1 MKLNKFIVMNNLKK
15 TKIGG
20 GKSLR
25 LILLLFLL
33 LGNVG
38 VWAQSL
44 TSLSFGTPLVDEDF
58 NSLGTYSSSTKGT
71 FLDYTQNGAFNYM
84 YCNKGNAK
92 YGIESEVYGSNA
104 LFLTPD
110 GTSPLIAAITDKT
123 FGDCGAFSFK
133 VTNTSKC
140 HVGLYAKVNNTA
152 YAKADASV
160 YLHCVSGALSIGS
173 GSAWVT
179 ISTETSEIIDVCV
192 IYNNTTEAKT
202 YGDEIA
208 LGAKKAHVFVNGEC
222 VKDGDAPKEFT
233 IPGAT
238 LAAFRIVSAEST
250 TANIDD
256 VKIYNTLPEKAGPK
270 ETRTITIETPV
281 NGTLK
286 VFNGATEVN
295 DGDAIEEGT
304 KLTIEAKADFGYK
317 LINWQAV
324 EGGSTQTFTD
334 VFTYTVGSADV
345 AFKATFEKTVY
356 HTITWSVNG
365 KETTTQVADGEAIT
379 FENNPVG
386 IPDGYVFT
394 GWYGDEYFATDAP
407 VYVTSATADAD
418 KTYYAVFA
426 KSEGSKPSL
435 VKMTMADDFAAGD
448 KVVIVAKVDETL
460 SYGLYQET
468 QSNSYVKNFVFTN
481 NVEDIAGDDKK
492 WLTVSDGTSAD
503 DGKWKLGDETN
514 GYLNNSSSNNLNVDV
529 AGTSEWT
536 LEKDEANE
544 LFKIKGV
551 SSDKYISCRSDL
563 SGGNQYLYRMAGGTP
578 VGIYSFDIYKYVAG
592 SIVYSDFRTSLTAP
606 TTATITLSEACKDA
620 DSFYYGTYS
629 NSKPFVVSE
638 DIIVAEISVIDG
650 KLLIDEYNPG
660 DIVPANTGVMVSSD
674 VAGDHTVNLSKEAGT
689 SILGENNMLR
699 PTGDTGITADEMA
712 AADANCKYYRLTMHK
727 GTTLGFFWG
736 AADGAAFNV
745 AANKAYLAVPQE
757 IAQKIQ
763 SFVIG
768 DGGTT
773 SIDGI
778 TTDGSENAQRTVYNL
793 QGQRVSPDAAHGLYI
808 VNGKK
813 VIIR

>member
-394 GWYGDEYFATDAP
+394 GWYADEYFDANTAP
-407 VYVTSATADAD
+407 TYVTSAMANADA
-418 KTYYAVFA
+418 KYYAVFA
-426 KSEGSKPSL
+426 KGK
-435 VKMTMADDFAAGD
+435 GG
-448 KVVIVAKVDETL
+448 VATATL
-460 SYGLYQET
+460 T
-468 QSNSYVKNFVFTN
+468 ANH
-481 NVEDIAGDDKK
+481 
-492 WLTVSDGTSAD
+492 TSATS
-503 DGKWKLGDETN
+503 GYGDETFVDDK
-514 GYLNNSSSNNLNVDV
+514 GQTWSGFVTLQTGPARIGLKSTGGSYLESPEFP
-529 AGTSEWT
+529 GTITGIEIT
-536 LEKDEANE
+536 TYNT
-544 LFKIKGV
+544 G
-551 SSDKYISCRSDL
+551 SSDRYFYIDSQKESQSGDLGKVTAPGSDKNL
-563 SGGNQYLYRMAGGTP
+563 TSRAATLTRDFKKFFVNVSAALA
-578 VGIYSFDIYKYVAG
+578 FDQIKVTYNGEVL
-592 SIVYSDFRTSLTAP
+592 SDFRTSLTEA
-606 TTATITLSEACKDA
+606 TTATITLAEACTDGKGK
-620 DSFYYGTYS
+620 YYGTYS

-699 PTGDTGITADEMA
+699 PTGDAGITADEMA

-793 QGQRVSPDAAHGLYI
+793 QGQRVNPDAAHGLYI

>member
-1 MKLNKFIVMNNLKK
+1 MNNLKK

-345 AFKATFEKTVY
+345 AFKATFEETVY

-365 KETTTQVADGEAIT
+365 TETTTQVADGEAIT

-394 GWYGDEYFATDAP
+394 GWYADEYFDANTAP
-407 VYVTSATADAD
+407 TYVTSAMANADA
-418 KTYYAVFA
+418 KYYAVFA
-426 KSEGSKPSL
+426 KGK
-435 VKMTMADDFAAGD
+435 GG
-448 KVVIVAKVDETL
+448 VATATL
-460 SYGLYQET
+460 T
-468 QSNSYVKNFVFTN
+468 ANH
-481 NVEDIAGDDKK
+481 
-492 WLTVSDGTSAD
+492 TSATS
-503 DGKWKLGDETN
+503 GYGDETFVDDK
-514 GYLNNSSSNNLNVDV
+514 GQTWSGFVTLQTGPARIGLKSTGDSYLESPEFP
-529 AGTSEWT
+529 GTITGIEIT
-536 LEKDEANE
+536 TYNT
-544 LFKIKGV
+544 G
-551 SSDKYISCRSDL
+551 SSDRYFYIDSQKESQSGDLGKVTAPGSDKNL
-563 SGGNQYLYRMAGGTP
+563 TSRAATLTRDFKKFFVNVSAALA
-578 VGIYSFDIYKYVAG
+578 FDQIKVTYNGEVL
-592 SIVYSDFRTSLTAP
+592 SDFRTSLTEA
-606 TTATITLSEACKDA
+606 TTATITLAEACTDGKGK
-620 DSFYYGTYS
+620 YYGTYS
-629 NSKPFVVSE
+629 NSKPFVVSD
-638 DIIVAEISVIDG
+638 DITVSEIYVENN
-650 KLLIDEYNPG
+650 KLRVESYG
-660 DIVPANTGVMVSSD
+660 TGSIVPANTGVMVSSD
-674 VAGDHTVNLSKEAGT
+674 VAGDHTVNLSTEAGS
-689 SILGENNMLR
+689 SIPGGNNMLC

-793 QGQRVSPDAAHGLYI
+793 QGQRVNPDAAHGLYI

>member
-1 MKLNKFIVMNNLKK
+1 M
-15 TKIGG
+15 
-20 GKSLR
+20 
-25 LILLLFLL
+25 
-33 LGNVG
+33 
-38 VWAQSL
+38 
-44 TSLSFGTPLVDEDF
+44 
-58 NSLGTYSSSTKGT
+58 
-71 FLDYTQNGAFNYM
+71 DYTQNGAFNYM

-394 GWYGDEYFATDAP
+394 GWYADEYFDANTAP
-407 VYVTSATADAD
+407 TYVTSAMANADA
-418 KTYYAVFA
+418 KYYAVFA
-426 KSEGSKPSL
+426 KGK
-435 VKMTMADDFAAGD
+435 GG
-448 KVVIVAKVDETL
+448 VATATL
-460 SYGLYQET
+460 T
-468 QSNSYVKNFVFTN
+468 ANH
-481 NVEDIAGDDKK
+481 
-492 WLTVSDGTSAD
+492 TSATS
-503 DGKWKLGDETN
+503 GYGDETFVDDK
-514 GYLNNSSSNNLNVDV
+514 GQTWSGFVTLQTGPARIGLKSTGGSYLESPEFP
-529 AGTSEWT
+529 GTITGIEIT
-536 LEKDEANE
+536 TYNT
-544 LFKIKGV
+544 G
-551 SSDKYISCRSDL
+551 SSDRYFYIDSQKESQSGDLGKVTAPGSDKNL
-563 SGGNQYLYRMAGGTP
+563 TSRAATLTRDFKKFFVNVSAALA
-578 VGIYSFDIYKYVAG
+578 FDQIKVTYNGEVL
-592 SIVYSDFRTSLTAP
+592 SDFRTSLTEA
-606 TTATITLSEACKDA
+606 TTATITLAEACTDGKGK
-620 DSFYYGTYS
+620 YYGTYS

-699 PTGDTGITADEMA
+699 PTGDAGITADEMA

-793 QGQRVSPDAAHGLYI
+793 QGQRVNPDAAHGLYI